1 MHGMKKE
8 HLADLN
14 VGQAIAVDTVA
25 AMVQASAKMPTYDA
39 RARMCA
45 GLACGIAGAM
55 ARCVSKNDA
64 VMALKAAINMVEQL
78 P

>member
-8 HLADLN
+8 HLADLR
-14 VGQAIAVDTVA
+14 VGQAIAIDTVT
-25 AMVQASAKMPTYDA
+25 AMINASAKMPTYDA
-39 RARMCA
+39 RVRMCV

-55 ARCVSKNDA
+55 ARCVTKEDA
-64 VMALKAAINMVEQL
+64 VMALKAAINTVEQL

>member
-1 MHGMKKE
+1 MMKKE

-14 VGQAIAVDTVA
+14 VGQSLAVDTA
-25 AMVQASAKMPTYDA
+25 AALVQASVKMPSYDA
-39 RARMCA
+39 RARLCV

-55 ARCVSKNDA
+55 ARCVTKHDA
-64 VMALKAAINMVEQL
+64 VMALKAAINAVEQL